1 MLNNDKLLNITV
13 GSSRKAVSWIPQ
25 EIMWS
30 ELCEK
35 LRTPARGTETL
46 AEYLALP
53 KSKQDDL
60 KDVGGFV
67 GGLLKGSRRKADAVA
82 ERDLITLDLDN
93 IRAGETQHVLRKING
108 LGFGYCIYSTRKHC
122 EAAPRLRVLI
132 PLSRPCSADEYEP
145 LARKLA
151 EFVGMDMCDPTT
163 FEASRLMYW
172 PSCSSDS
179 TYICE
184 YADNPFIDADGVLA
198 MYTDWHDIT
207 EWKGIAAP
215 RIPKGA
221 KQADPTEKSGIV
233 GAFCKTYDIYRVI
246 YEIIPDVYTP
256 CGTDGRFTY
265 SGGSTTG
272 GAVVYNDGQ
281 FLYSHHATDP
291 AGGKLCNAFDLA
303 RLHLFGNRDD
313 DAKPDTPTNKLPSYT
328 EMCRFAAADKAVAA
342 LLNTERYQQAVEAF
356 GAETPTEIENWI
368 SLLEVS
374 TTSGGA
380 AKTVDNVL
388 IILENDPLLKN
399 RIVYEEF
406 SNRVYALNVLPWD
419 SSSERRIWT
428 DNDDSG
434 LRHYLE
440 KAYRITGEKRILDAF
455 SLACHKHTYNAVK
468 DYLTSLPPW
477 DGVQRLDTLF
487 IDYLGAEDSAYTR
500 AATRKSLTAA
510 VARVMSPGVKYDT
523 MPILAGPQGI
533 GKSTLLRI
541 LGGKWFSDSL
551 STFEGKEACEMLQ
564 GVWINEVGELN
575 GLNRAETNAVKQFLS
590 KVEDI
595 FREPYG
601 RRTSVYPRRCVFFG
615 TTNESEFLRD
625 KTGNRRFWPIDC
637 AVHEPTKNVFS
648 DLSAE
653 APQIWA
659 EALTAWQLGE
669 NLYLTGEALKL
680 AEAVQEAHSEQSS
693 KEGVIREFVAREIL
707 PDWDKRSITQRRMYW
722 QADFQKEGVKRTARE
737 KICAAEIWCECF
749 GGDLRTM
756 RRSDSIEINC
766 ILQRIP
772 GWDKSQKAIRFGA
785 EYGVQKGFIR
795 SEKL

>member
-1 MLNNDKLLNITV
+1 MLNDKLLNITV
-13 GSSRKAVSWIPQ
+13 GSGRKAVSWIPQ

-30 ELCEK
+30 EMCEK
-35 LRTPARGTETL
+35 LRTPSRSTETL
-46 AEYLALP
+46 AEYFALP

-67 GGLLKGSRRKADAVA
+67 GGTLKGSRRKADAVSG
-82 ERDLITLDLDN
+82 RDLVTLDLDS
-93 IRAGETQHVLRKING
+93 IQAGAADDVLRKIDG
-108 LGFGYCIYSTRKHC
+108 LGFGYCVYSTRKHC
-122 EAAPRLRVLI
+122 DAAPRLRVLI
-132 PLSRPCSADEYEP
+132 PLNRTCSADEYEP

-151 EFVGMDMCDPTT
+151 EFIGMEMCDPST

-179 TYICE
+179 RYICE
-184 YADNPFIDADGVLA
+184 YADKPFIDVDGVLA
-198 MYTDWHDIT
+198 LYTDWRNVT
-207 EWKGIAAP
+207 EWKGVSAP
-215 RIPKGA
+215 KIPRGA
-221 KQADPTEKSGIV
+221 KQADPTAKSGIV
-233 GAFCKTYDIYRVI
+233 GAFCKTYDVYRVI
-246 YEIIPDVYTP
+246 CEIIPDVYTP

-303 RLHLFGNRDD
+303 RLHLFGSLDD
-313 DAKPDTPTNKLPSYT
+313 DAKPDTPTNKLPSYV

-342 LLNTERYQQAVEAF
+342 LLNTERYRQAVETF
-356 GAETPTEIENWI
+356 GAETSGDIENWI
-368 SLLEVS
+368 TMLEVS
-374 TTSGGA
+374 TTTGGA
-380 AKTVDNVL
+380 AKTTDNVL
-388 IILENDPLLKN
+388 IILDNDPLLKN

-406 SNRVYALNVLPWD
+406 SNRVYALGVLPWD
-419 SSSERRIWT
+419 GSSEPRIWT
-428 DNDDSG
+428 DNDDAG

-455 SLACHKHTYNAVK
+455 SLACHKHSYNAVK
-468 DYLTSLPPW
+468 DYLTSLPTW
-477 DGVQRLDTLF
+477 DGVPRLDTLL
-487 IDYLGAEDSAYTR
+487 IDYLGAEDNVYTR
-500 AATRKSLTAA
+500 AVARKSLAAA
-510 VARVMSPGVKYDT
+510 VARVMLPGVKYDT

-533 GKSTLLRI
+533 GKSTLLRM
-541 LGGKWFSDSL
+541 LGGRWFSDSL

-601 RRTSVYPRRCVFFG
+601 RRTGIYPRRCVFFG
-615 TTNESEFLRD
+615 TTNESEFLKD
-625 KTGNRRFWPIDC
+625 KTGNRRFWPVDC
-637 AVHEPTKNVFS
+637 GVNAPTKSVFR
-648 DLSAE
+648 DLPE
-653 APQIWA
+653 AVPQIWA
-659 EALTAWQLGE
+659 EALMAWQLGE
-669 NLYLTGEALKL
+669 RLYLTGEALDL

-707 PDWDKRSITQRRMYW
+707 PDWDKRSIAQRRMYW
-722 QADFQKEGVKRTARE
+722 QADAAKEGIKRVARE

-749 GGDLRTM
+749 GGDM
-756 RRSDSIEINC
+756 RNMKKSDAAEING
-766 ILQRIP
+766 ILSRIP
-772 GWDKSQKAIRFGA
+772 GWVRAANGIRIGA
-785 EYGVQKGFIR
+785 EYGLQRGFN
-795 SEKL
+795 KAK

>member
-1 MLNNDKLLNITV
+1 MLNDKLLNITV
-13 GSSRKAVSWIPQ
+13 GSGRKAVSWIPQ

-35 LRTPARGTETL
+35 LRTPSRGTETL
-46 AEYLALP
+46 AEYLTLP

-67 GGLLKGSRRKADAVA
+67 GGTLSGSRRKADAVSG
-82 ERDLITLDLDN
+82 RDLVTLDLDS
-93 IRAGETQHVLRKING
+93 IQAGVTNEVLRRIDG
-108 LGFGYCIYSTRKHC
+108 LGFGYCVYSTRKHC

-132 PLSRPCSADEYEP
+132 PLSRTCSADEYEP

-151 EFVGMDMCDPTT
+151 EFIGMEMCDPST

-179 TYICE
+179 NYVFS
-184 YADNPFIDADGVLA
+184 YSDMPFIDVDGVLA
-198 MYTDWHDIT
+198 LYSDWKNVS
-207 EWKGIAAP
+207 EWKGVTAP
-215 RIPKGA
+215 KIPRGA

-246 YEIIPDVYTP
+246 YEIIPGVYTP
-256 CGTDGRFTY
+256 CGTEGRFTY

-303 RLHLFGNRDD
+303 RLHIFGGKDD
-313 DAKPDTPTNKLPSYT
+313 DAKPDTPTNKLPSYI

-342 LLNTERYQQAVEAF
+342 LLNTERYQQAVESF
-356 GAETPTEIENWI
+356 GAAPEGEIENWI
-368 SLLEVS
+368 SMLEVS
-374 TTSGGA
+374 PTTGGA
-380 AKTVDNVL
+380 AKTADNVL

-399 RIVYEEF
+399 KIVYEEF
-406 SNRVYALNVLPWD
+406 GNRIYALGALPWD
-419 SSSERRIWT
+419 SDTEPRIWT
-428 DNDDSG
+428 DNDDAG

-455 SLACHKHTYNAVK
+455 SLSCHKHSYNAVK
-468 DYLTSLPPW
+468 DYLYSLPEW
-477 DGVQRLDTLF
+477 DGVPRLDTLF
-487 IDYLGAEDSAYTR
+487 IDYLGAADNAYTR
-500 AATRKSLTAA
+500 AAARKSLTAA
-510 VARVMSPGVKYDT
+510 VARVMTPGVKYDT

-533 GKSTLLRI
+533 GKSTLLRL
-541 LGGKWFSDSL
+541 LGGRWFSDSL

-564 GVWINEVGELN
+564 GIWINEVGELN

-601 RRTSVYPRRCVFFG
+601 RRTGVYPRRCVFFG
-615 TTNESEFLRD
+615 TTNEAEFLKD

-637 AVHEPTKNVFS
+637 GIVPPTKNVFR
-648 DLSAE
+648 DLPSEVA
-653 APQIWA
+653 QIWA
-659 EALTAWQLGE
+659 EALMAWRLGE
-669 NLYLTGEALKL
+669 GLYLTGDALNI
-680 AEAVQEAHSEQSS
+680 AETAQEEHSEQNS
-693 KEGVIREFVAREIL
+693 KEGVIREFVAREVL
-707 PDWDKRSITQRRMYW
+707 PDWDKRSITQRKMYW
-722 QADFQKEGVKRTARE
+722 QADFQKDGVQTVPRE

-749 GGDLRTM
+749 GGDIKTM
-756 RRSDSIEINC
+756 RKSDSAEING
-766 ILQRIP
+766 ILSRIP
-772 GWDKSQKAIRFGA
+772 GWERSKNGIRINSDYGLQRGFLRA
-785 EYGVQKGFIR
+785 E
-795 SEKL
+795 

>member
-1 MLNNDKLLNITV
+1 MLNDKLLNITV
-13 GSSRKAVSWIPQ
+13 GSGRKAVSWIPQ

-30 ELCEK
+30 EMCEK
-35 LRTPARGTETL
+35 LRTPSRSTETL
-46 AEYLALP
+46 AEYFALP

-67 GGLLKGSRRKADAVA
+67 GGTLKGSRRKADAVSG
-82 ERDLITLDLDN
+82 RDLVTLDLDS
-93 IRAGETQHVLRKING
+93 IQAGAADDVLRKIDG
-108 LGFGYCIYSTRKHC
+108 LGFGYCVYSTRKHC
-122 EAAPRLRVLI
+122 DAAPRLRVLI
-132 PLSRPCSADEYEP
+132 PLNRTCSADEYEP

-151 EFVGMDMCDPTT
+151 EFIGMEMCDPST

-179 TYICE
+179 RYICE
-184 YADNPFIDADGVLA
+184 YADKPFIDVDGVLA
-198 MYTDWHDIT
+198 LYTDWRNVT
-207 EWKGIAAP
+207 EWKGVSAP
-215 RIPKGA
+215 KIPRGA
-221 KQADPTEKSGIV
+221 KQADPTAKSGIV
-233 GAFCKTYDIYRVI
+233 GAFCKTYDVYRVI
-246 YEIIPDVYTP
+246 CEIIPDVYTP

-303 RLHLFGNRDD
+303 RLHLFGGLDD
-313 DAKPDTPTNKLPSYT
+313 DAKPDTPANKLPSYV

-342 LLNTERYQQAVEAF
+342 LLNTERYRQAVETF
-356 GAETPTEIENWI
+356 GAETSGDIENWI
-368 SLLEVS
+368 TMLEVS
-374 TTSGGA
+374 TTTGGA
-380 AKTVDNVL
+380 AKTTDNVL
-388 IILENDPLLKN
+388 IILDNDPLLKN

-406 SNRVYALNVLPWD
+406 SNRVYALGALPWD
-419 SSSERRIWT
+419 GSSEPRIWT
-428 DNDDSG
+428 DNDDAG

-455 SLACHKHTYNAVK
+455 SLACHRHSYNAVK
-468 DYLTSLPPW
+468 DYLTSLPTW
-477 DGVQRLDTLF
+477 DGVPRLDTLL
-487 IDYLGAEDSAYTR
+487 IDYLGAEDNVYTR
-500 AATRKSLTAA
+500 AVARKSLAAA
-510 VARVMSPGVKYDT
+510 VARVMMPGVKYDT

-533 GKSTLLRI
+533 GKSTLLRM
-541 LGGKWFSDSL
+541 LGGRWFSDSL

-601 RRTSVYPRRCVFFG
+601 RRTGIYPRRCVFFG
-615 TTNESEFLRD
+615 TTNESEFLKD
-625 KTGNRRFWPIDC
+625 KTGNRRFWPVDC
-637 AVHEPTKNVFS
+637 GVNAPTKSVFR
-648 DLSAE
+648 DLPE
-653 APQIWA
+653 AVPQIWA

-669 NLYLTGEALKL
+669 RLYLTGEALDL

-707 PDWDKRSITQRRMYW
+707 PDWDKRSIAQRRMYW
-722 QADFQKEGVKRTARE
+722 QADAAKEDIKRVARE

-749 GGDLRTM
+749 GGDMRTM
-756 RRSDSIEINC
+756 KKSDAAEING
-766 ILQRIP
+766 ILSRIP
-772 GWDKSQKAIRFGA
+772 GWVRAANGIRIGA
-785 EYGVQKGFIR
+785 EYGLQRGFN
-795 SEKL
+795 KAK

>member
-1 MLNNDKLLNITV
+1 MLNDKLLNITV
-13 GSSRKAVSWIPQ
+13 GSGRKAVSWIPQ

-30 ELCEK
+30 EMCEK
-35 LRTPARGTETL
+35 LRTPSRSTETL
-46 AEYLALP
+46 AEYFALP

-67 GGLLKGSRRKADAVA
+67 GGTLKGSRRKADAVSG
-82 ERDLITLDLDN
+82 RDLVTLDLDS
-93 IRAGETQHVLRKING
+93 IQAGAADDVLRKIDG
-108 LGFGYCIYSTRKHC
+108 LGFGYCVYSTRKHC
-122 EAAPRLRVLI
+122 DAAPRLRVLI
-132 PLSRPCSADEYEP
+132 PLNRTCSADEYEP

-151 EFVGMDMCDPTT
+151 EFIGMEMCDPST

-179 TYICE
+179 RYICE
-184 YADNPFIDADGVLA
+184 YADKPFIDVDGVLA
-198 MYTDWHDIT
+198 LYTDWRNVT
-207 EWKGIAAP
+207 EWKGVSAP
-215 RIPKGA
+215 KIPRGA
-221 KQADPTEKSGIV
+221 KQADPTAKSGIV
-233 GAFCKTYDIYRVI
+233 GAFCKTYDVYRVI
-246 YEIIPDVYTP
+246 CEIIPDVYTP

-303 RLHLFGNRDD
+303 RLHLFGSLDD
-313 DAKPDTPTNKLPSYT
+313 DAKPDTPTNKLPSYV

-342 LLNTERYQQAVEAF
+342 LLNTERYRQAVETF
-356 GAETPTEIENWI
+356 GAETSDGIENWI
-368 SLLEVS
+368 TMLEVS
-374 TTSGGA
+374 TTTGGA
-380 AKTVDNVL
+380 AKTTDNVL
-388 IILENDPLLKN
+388 IILDNDPLLKN

-406 SNRVYALNVLPWD
+406 SNRVYALGALPWD
-419 SSSERRIWT
+419 GGSEPRIWT
-428 DNDDSG
+428 DNDDAG

-455 SLACHKHTYNAVK
+455 SLACHRHSYNAVK
-468 DYLTSLPPW
+468 DYLTSLPTW
-477 DGVQRLDTLF
+477 DGVPRLDTLL
-487 IDYLGAEDSAYTR
+487 IDYLGAEDNVYTR
-500 AATRKSLTAA
+500 AVARKSLAAA
-510 VARVMSPGVKYDT
+510 VARVMLPGVKYDT

-533 GKSTLLRI
+533 GKSTLLRM
-541 LGGKWFSDSL
+541 LGGRWFSDSL

-601 RRTSVYPRRCVFFG
+601 RRTGIYPRRCVFFG
-615 TTNESEFLRD
+615 TTNESEFLKD
-625 KTGNRRFWPIDC
+625 KTGNRRFWPVDC
-637 AVHEPTKNVFS
+637 GVSVPTKSVFR
-648 DLSAE
+648 DLPE
-653 APQIWA
+653 AVPQIWA
-659 EALTAWQLGE
+659 EALMAWQLGE
-669 NLYLTGEALKL
+669 RLYLTGEALDL

-707 PDWDKRSITQRRMYW
+707 PDWDKRSIAQRRMYW
-722 QADFQKEGVKRTARE
+722 QADAAKEDIKRVARE

-749 GGDLRTM
+749 GGDMRTM
-756 RRSDSIEINC
+756 KKSDAAEING
-766 ILQRIP
+766 ILSRIP
-772 GWDKSQKAIRFGA
+772 GWVRAANGIRIGA
-785 EYGVQKGFIR
+785 EYGLQRGFN
-795 SEKL
+795 KAK

>member
-1 MLNNDKLLNITV
+1 MLNDKLLNITV

-30 ELCEK
+30 EMCEK
-35 LRTPARGTETL
+35 LHTPSRSTETL
-46 AEYLALP
+46 AEYFALP

-67 GGLLKGSRRKADAVA
+67 GGTLKGSRRKADAVSG
-82 ERDLITLDLDN
+82 RDLVTLDLDN
-93 IRAGETQHVLRKING
+93 IQAGAADDVLRKING
-108 LGFGYCIYSTRKHC
+108 LGFGYCVYSTRKHC
-122 EAAPRLRVLI
+122 DAAPRLRVLI
-132 PLSRPCSADEYEP
+132 PLNRTCSADEYEP

-151 EFVGMDMCDPTT
+151 EFIGMEMCDPST

-179 TYICE
+179 RYICE
-184 YADNPFIDADGVLA
+184 YADKPFIDVDGVLDLYA
-198 MYTDWHDIT
+198 DWHNIT
-207 EWKGIAAP
+207 EWKGVSAP
-215 RIPKGA
+215 KISRGA
-221 KQADPTEKSGIV
+221 KQADPTAKNGIV

-265 SGGSTTG
+265 SGGSTAG
-272 GAVVYNDGQ
+272 GAVVYNGGQ

-303 RLHLFGNRDD
+303 RLHLFGSMDD
-313 DAKPDTPTNKLPSYT
+313 DAKPDTPTNKLPSYV

-342 LLNTERYQQAVEAF
+342 LLNTERYKQAVETF
-356 GAETPTEIENWI
+356 GAEASGSIENWI
-368 SLLEVS
+368 TMLEVS
-374 TTSGGA
+374 TTTGGA
-380 AKTVDNVL
+380 AKTTDNVL

-406 SNRVYALNVLPWD
+406 SNRVYVLGALPWEND
-419 SSSERRIWT
+419 NEPRIWN
-428 DNDDSG
+428 DNDDAG

-455 SLACHKHTYNAVK
+455 SLACHKHSYNAVK

-477 DGVQRLDTLF
+477 DGVPRLDTLF
-487 IDYLGAEDSAYTR
+487 IDYLGAEDNIYTR
-500 AATRKSLTAA
+500 SVARKSLAAA
-510 VARVMSPGVKYDT
+510 VARVMIPGVKYDT

-533 GKSTLLRI
+533 GKSTLLRM
-541 LGGKWFSDSL
+541 LGGRWFSDSL

-564 GVWINEVGELN
+564 GIWINEVGELN

-601 RRTSVYPRRCVFFG
+601 RRTGVYPRRCVFFG
-615 TTNESEFLRD
+615 TTNESEFLKD
-625 KTGNRRFWPIDC
+625 KTGNRRFWPVDC
-637 AVHEPTKNVFS
+637 GVNAPTKSVFK
-648 DLSAE
+648 DLPE
-653 APQIWA
+653 AVPQIWA
-659 EALTAWQLGE
+659 EALMAWQLGE
-669 NLYLTGEALKL
+669 RLYLTGEALKL
-680 AEAVQEAHSEQSS
+680 AETEQETHSEQSS

-707 PDWDKRSITQRRMYW
+707 PDWDRRSIAQRRMYW
-722 QADFQKEGVKRTARE
+722 QSDFQKEEVKKVVRE
-737 KICAAEIWCECF
+737 KVCAAEIWCECF
-749 GGDLRTM
+749 GGDLRNM
-756 RRSDSIEINC
+756 RRSDSIEINS
-766 ILQRIP
+766 ILQNIS
-772 GWDKSQKAIRFGA
+772 GWNKSPRAIRFGA
-785 EYGVQKGFIR
+785 EYGVQKGFVR
-795 SEKL
+795 LEKL

>member
-1 MLNNDKLLNITV
+1 MLNDKLLNITV

-30 ELCEK
+30 EMCEK
-35 LRTPARGTETL
+35 LHTPSRSTETL
-46 AEYLALP
+46 AEYFALP

-67 GGLLKGSRRKADAVA
+67 GGTLKGNRRKADAVSG
-82 ERDLITLDLDN
+82 RDLVTLDLDN
-93 IRAGETQHVLRKING
+93 IQAGSADDVLRKING
-108 LGFGYCIYSTRKHC
+108 LGFGYCVYSTRKHC
-122 EAAPRLRVLI
+122 DAAPRLRVLI
-132 PLSRPCSADEYEP
+132 PLNRTCSADEYEP

-151 EFVGMDMCDPTT
+151 EFIGIEMCDPST

-179 TYICE
+179 RYICE
-184 YADNPFIDADGVLA
+184 YADKPFIDVDGVLDLYA
-198 MYTDWHDIT
+198 DWHNIT
-207 EWKGIAAP
+207 EWKGVSAP
-215 RIPKGA
+215 KISRGA
-221 KQADPTEKSGIV
+221 KQADPTAKSGIV

-265 SGGSTTG
+265 SGGSTAG

-303 RLHLFGNRDD
+303 RLHLFGSMDD
-313 DAKPDTPTNKLPSYT
+313 DAKPDTPANKLPSYV

-342 LLNTERYQQAVEAF
+342 LLNTERYKQAVETF
-356 GAETPTEIENWI
+356 GAEASGSIENWI
-368 SLLEVS
+368 TMLEVS
-374 TTSGGA
+374 TTTGGA
-380 AKTVDNVL
+380 AKTTDNVL

-406 SNRVYALNVLPWD
+406 SNRVYVLGALPWESD
-419 SSSERRIWT
+419 NEPRIWN
-428 DNDDSG
+428 DNDDAG

-455 SLACHKHTYNAVK
+455 SLACHKHSYNAVK

-477 DGVQRLDTLF
+477 DGVPRLDTLF
-487 IDYLGAEDSAYTR
+487 IDYLGAEDNIYTR
-500 AATRKSLTAA
+500 SVARKSLAA
-510 VARVMSPGVKYDT
+510 AIARVMTPGVKYDT

-533 GKSTLLRI
+533 GKSTLLRM
-541 LGGKWFSDSL
+541 LGGRWFSDSL

-564 GVWINEVGELN
+564 GIWINEVGELN

-601 RRTSVYPRRCVFFG
+601 RRTGVYPRRCVFFG
-615 TTNESEFLRD
+615 TTNESEFLKD
-625 KTGNRRFWPIDC
+625 KTGNRRFWPVDC
-637 AVHEPTKNVFS
+637 GVNAPTKSVFKE
-648 DLSAE
+648 LSE
-653 APQIWA
+653 AVPQIWA
-659 EALTAWQLGE
+659 EALMAWQLGE
-669 NLYLTGEALKL
+669 RLYLTGEALKL
-680 AEAVQEAHSEQSS
+680 AETEQETHSEQSS
-693 KEGVIREFVAREIL
+693 REGVIREFVAREIL

-722 QADFQKEGVKRTARE
+722 QADFQKEGVKKVVRE
-737 KICAAEIWCECF
+737 KVCAVEIWCECF
-749 GGDLRTM
+749 GGDLRNM
-756 RRSDSIEINC
+756 RRSDSIEINS
-766 ILQRIP
+766 ILQNIS
-772 GWDKSQKAIRFGA
+772 GWNKSPRAIRFGA
-785 EYGVQKGFIR
+785 EYGVQKGFVR
-795 SEKL
+795 LEKL

>member
-1 MLNNDKLLNITV
+1 MLNDKLLNITV
-13 GSSRKAVSWIPQ
+13 GSGRKAVSWIPQ

-35 LRTPARGTETL
+35 LRTPNRGTETL
-46 AEYLALP
+46 AEYFTLP
-53 KSKQDDL
+53 KSKQDEL

-67 GGLLKGSRRKADAVA
+67 GGTLNGSRRKADAVSG
-82 ERDLITLDLDN
+82 RDLVTLDLDS
-93 IRAGETQHVLRKING
+93 IQAGVTNDVLRKLDG
-108 LGFGYCIYSTRKHC
+108 LGFGYCVYSTRKHC

-132 PLSRPCSADEYEP
+132 PLSRTCSADEYEP

-151 EFVGMDMCDPTT
+151 EFIGMEMCDPST

-179 TYICE
+179 NYVFTYS
-184 YADNPFIDADGVLA
+184 DKPFIDVDGVLA
-198 MYTDWHDIT
+198 LYSDWRNVS
-207 EWKGIAAP
+207 EWKGVTAP
-215 RIPKGA
+215 KIPRGA

-246 YEIIPDVYTP
+246 YEVIPGVYTP

-303 RLHLFGNRDD
+303 RLHIFGDKDD
-313 DAKPDTPTNKLPSYT
+313 DSKPDTPTNKLPSYV

-342 LLNTERYQQAVEAF
+342 LLNTERYQQAVESF
-356 GAETPTEIENWI
+356 GAAPEGEIENWI

-374 TTSGGA
+374 PTTGGA
-380 AKTVDNVL
+380 AKTADNVL

-399 RIVYEEF
+399 KIVYEEF
-406 SNRVYALNVLPWD
+406 GNRIYALGALPWEAD
-419 SSSERRIWT
+419 TEPRIWT
-428 DNDDSG
+428 DNDDAG

-455 SLACHKHTYNAVK
+455 SLSCHKHSYNAVK
-468 DYLTSLPPW
+468 DYLYSLPEW
-477 DGVQRLDTLF
+477 DGVPRLDTLF
-487 IDYLGAEDSAYTR
+487 IDYLGAADNAYTR
-500 AATRKSLTAA
+500 AAARKSLTAA
-510 VARVMSPGVKYDT
+510 VARVMTPGVKYDT

-533 GKSTLLRI
+533 GKSTLLRL
-541 LGGKWFSDSL
+541 LGGRWFSDSL

-601 RRTSVYPRRCVFFG
+601 RRTGVYPRRCVFFG
-615 TTNESEFLRD
+615 TTNEAEFLKD

-637 AVHEPTKNVFS
+637 GIIPPTKNVFR
-648 DLSAE
+648 DLPSEVA
-653 APQIWA
+653 QIWA
-659 EALTAWQLGE
+659 EALIAWRFGE
-669 NLYLTGEALKL
+669 GLYLTGEALTI
-680 AEAVQEAHSEQSS
+680 AETAQEEHSEQSS
-693 KEGVIREFVAREIL
+693 KEGVIREFVAREVL
-707 PDWDKRSITQRRMYW
+707 PDWDKRSITQRKMYW
-722 QADFQKEGVKRTARE
+722 QADFQKGGVQTVPRE

-749 GGDLRTM
+749 GGDIKTM
-756 RRSDSIEINC
+756 RKSDSAEING
-766 ILQRIP
+766 ILSRIP
-772 GWDKSQKAIRFGA
+772 GWKRSKNGIRISSDYGLQRGFLRA
-785 EYGVQKGFIR
+785 E
-795 SEKL
+795 

>member
-1 MLNNDKLLNITV
+1 MLNDKLLNITV
-13 GSSRKAVSWIPQ
+13 GSGRKAVSWIPQ

-30 ELCEK
+30 EMCEK
-35 LRTPARGTETL
+35 LRTPSRSTETL
-46 AEYLALP
+46 AEYFALP

-67 GGLLKGSRRKADAVA
+67 GGTLKGSRRKADAVSG
-82 ERDLITLDLDN
+82 RDLVTLDLDS
-93 IRAGETQHVLRKING
+93 IQAGAADDVLRKIDG
-108 LGFGYCIYSTRKHC
+108 LGFGYCVYSTRKHC
-122 EAAPRLRVLI
+122 DAAPRLRVLI
-132 PLSRPCSADEYEP
+132 PLNRTCSADEYEP

-151 EFVGMDMCDPTT
+151 EFIGMEMCDPST

-179 TYICE
+179 RYICE
-184 YADNPFIDADGVLA
+184 YADKPFIDVDGVLA
-198 MYTDWHDIT
+198 LYTDWRNVT
-207 EWKGIAAP
+207 EWKGVSAP
-215 RIPKGA
+215 KIPRGA
-221 KQADPTEKSGIV
+221 KQADPTAKSGIV
-233 GAFCKTYDIYRVI
+233 GAFCKTYDVYRVI
-246 YEIIPDVYTP
+246 CEIIPDVYTP

-303 RLHLFGNRDD
+303 RLHLFGSLDD
-313 DAKPDTPTNKLPSYT
+313 DAKPDTPTNKLPSYV

-342 LLNTERYQQAVEAF
+342 LLNTERYRQAVETF
-356 GAETPTEIENWI
+356 GAETSGDIENWI
-368 SLLEVS
+368 TMLEVS
-374 TTSGGA
+374 TTTGGA
-380 AKTVDNVL
+380 AKTTDNVL
-388 IILENDPLLKN
+388 IILDNDPLLKN

-406 SNRVYALNVLPWD
+406 SNRVYALGTLPWD
-419 SSSERRIWT
+419 GSSEPRIWT
-428 DNDDSG
+428 DNDDAG

-455 SLACHKHTYNAVK
+455 SLACHKHSYNAVK
-468 DYLTSLPPW
+468 DYLTSLPTW
-477 DGVQRLDTLF
+477 DGVPRLDTLL
-487 IDYLGAEDSAYTR
+487 IDYLGAEDNVYTR
-500 AATRKSLTAA
+500 AVARKSLAAA
-510 VARVMSPGVKYDT
+510 VARVMMPGVKYDT

-533 GKSTLLRI
+533 GKSTLLRM
-541 LGGKWFSDSL
+541 LGGRWFSDSL

-601 RRTSVYPRRCVFFG
+601 RRTGVYPRRCVFFG
-615 TTNESEFLRD
+615 TTNESEFLKD
-625 KTGNRRFWPIDC
+625 KTGNRRFWPVDC
-637 AVHEPTKNVFS
+637 GVNAPTKSVFR
-648 DLSAE
+648 DLPE
-653 APQIWA
+653 AVSQIWA
-659 EALTAWQLGE
+659 EALMAWQLGE
-669 NLYLTGEALKL
+669 RLYLTGEALDL

-707 PDWDKRSITQRRMYW
+707 PDWDKRSIAQRRMYW
-722 QADFQKEGVKRTARE
+722 QADAAKEDIKRVARE

-749 GGDLRTM
+749 GGDMRTM
-756 RRSDSIEINC
+756 KKSDAAEING
-766 ILQRIP
+766 ILSRIP
-772 GWDKSQKAIRFGA
+772 GWVRAANGIRIGA
-785 EYGVQKGFIR
+785 EYGLQRGFN
-795 SEKL
+795 KAK

>member
-1 MLNNDKLLNITV
+1 MLNDKLLNITV
-13 GSSRKAVSWIPQ
+13 GSGRKAVSWIPQ

-30 ELCEK
+30 EMCEK
-35 LRTPARGTETL
+35 LRTPSRSTETL
-46 AEYLALP
+46 AEYFALP

-67 GGLLKGSRRKADAVA
+67 GGTLKGSRRKADAVSG
-82 ERDLITLDLDN
+82 RDLVTLDLDS
-93 IRAGETQHVLRKING
+93 IQAGAADDVLRKIDG
-108 LGFGYCIYSTRKHC
+108 LGFAYCVYSTRKHC
-122 EAAPRLRVLI
+122 DAAPRLRVLI
-132 PLSRPCSADEYEP
+132 PLNRTCSADEYEP

-151 EFVGMDMCDPTT
+151 EFIGMEMCDPST

-179 TYICE
+179 NYVFTYS
-184 YADNPFIDADGVLA
+184 DKPFIDVDGALA
-198 MYTDWHDIT
+198 LYSDWHNVS
-207 EWKGIAAP
+207 EWKGVTAP
-215 RIPKGA
+215 KIPRGA
-221 KQADPTEKSGIV
+221 KQADPTTKSGIV
-233 GAFCKTYDIYRVI
+233 GAFCKTYDVYRVI
-246 YEIIPDVYTP
+246 CEIIPDVYTP

-303 RLHLFGNRDD
+303 RLHLFGGMDD
-313 DAKPDTPTNKLPSYT
+313 DAKPDTPTNKLPSYV

-342 LLNTERYQQAVEAF
+342 LLNTERYRQAVETF
-356 GAETPTEIENWI
+356 GAETSDGIENWI
-368 SLLEVS
+368 TLLEVS
-374 TTSGGA
+374 TTTGGA
-380 AKTVDNVL
+380 AKTTDNVL
-388 IILENDPLLKN
+388 IILDNDPLLKN

-406 SNRVYALNVLPWD
+406 SNRVYALGALPWGG
-419 SSSERRIWT
+419 SSEPRIWT
-428 DNDDSG
+428 DNDDAG

-455 SLACHKHTYNAVK
+455 SLACHKHSYNAVK
-468 DYLTSLPPW
+468 DYLTSLPTW
-477 DGVQRLDTLF
+477 DGVARLDTLL
-487 IDYLGAEDSAYTR
+487 IDYLGAEDNVYTR
-500 AATRKSLTAA
+500 AVARKSLAAA
-510 VARVMSPGVKYDT
+510 VARVMLPGVKYDT

-533 GKSTLLRI
+533 GKSTLLRM
-541 LGGKWFSDSL
+541 LGGRWFSDSL

-601 RRTSVYPRRCVFFG
+601 RRTGIYPRRCVFFG
-615 TTNESEFLRD
+615 TTNESEFLKD
-625 KTGNRRFWPIDC
+625 KTGNRRFWPVDC
-637 AVHEPTKNVFS
+637 GVNAPTKSVFR
-648 DLSAE
+648 DLPE
-653 APQIWA
+653 AVPQIWA
-659 EALTAWQLGE
+659 EALMAWQLGE
-669 NLYLTGEALKL
+669 RLYLTGEALDL

-707 PDWDKRSITQRRMYW
+707 PDWDKRSIAQRRMYW
-722 QADFQKEGVKRTARE
+722 QADAAKEGIKRVARE

-749 GGDLRTM
+749 GGDM
-756 RRSDSIEINC
+756 RNMKKSDVAEING
-766 ILQRIP
+766 ILSRIP
-772 GWDKSQKAIRFGA
+772 GWVRAANGIRIGA
-785 EYGVQKGFIR
+785 EYGLQRGFN
-795 SEKL
+795 KAK

>member
-1 MLNNDKLLNITV
+1 MLNDKLLNITI

-30 ELCEK
+30 EMCEK
-35 LRTPARGTETL
+35 LRTPSRSTETI
-46 AEYLALP
+46 AEYFALP

-67 GGLLKGSRRKADAVA
+67 GGTLKGSRRKADAVSG
-82 ERDLITLDLDN
+82 RDLVTLDLDN
-93 IRAGETQHVLRKING
+93 IQAGAADDVLRKING
-108 LGFGYCIYSTRKHC
+108 LGFGYCVYSTRKHC
-122 EAAPRLRVLI
+122 DAAPRLRVLI
-132 PLSRPCSADEYEP
+132 PLNRTCSADEYEP

-151 EFVGMDMCDPTT
+151 EFIGMEMCDPST

-179 TYICE
+179 RYICE
-184 YADNPFIDADGVLA
+184 YADKPFIDVDGVLDLYA
-198 MYTDWHDIT
+198 DWHNIT
-207 EWKGIAAP
+207 EWKGVSAP
-215 RIPKGA
+215 KISRGA
-221 KQADPTEKSGIV
+221 KQADPTAKSGIV

-265 SGGSTTG
+265 SGGSTAG
-272 GAVVYNDGQ
+272 GAVVYNGGQ

-303 RLHLFGNRDD
+303 RLHLFGSMDD
-313 DAKPDTPTNKLPSYT
+313 DAKPDTPTNKLPSYV

-342 LLNTERYQQAVEAF
+342 LLNTERYKQAVETF
-356 GAETPTEIENWI
+356 GAEASGSIENWI
-368 SLLEVS
+368 TMLEVS
-374 TTSGGA
+374 TTTGGA
-380 AKTVDNVL
+380 AKTTDNVL

-406 SNRVYALNVLPWD
+406 SNRVYVLGTLPWESD
-419 SSSERRIWT
+419 NEPRIWN
-428 DNDDSG
+428 DNDDAG

-455 SLACHKHTYNAVK
+455 SLACHKHSYNAVK

-477 DGVQRLDTLF
+477 DGVSRLDTLF
-487 IDYLGAEDSAYTR
+487 IDYLGAEDNIYTR
-500 AATRKSLTAA
+500 SVARKSLAAA
-510 VARVMSPGVKYDT
+510 VARVMTPGVKYDT

-533 GKSTLLRI
+533 GKSTLLRM
-541 LGGKWFSDSL
+541 LGGRWFSDSL

-564 GVWINEVGELN
+564 GIWINEVGELN

-601 RRTSVYPRRCVFFG
+601 RRTGVYPRRCVFFG
-615 TTNESEFLRD
+615 TTNESEFLKD
-625 KTGNRRFWPIDC
+625 KTGNRRFWPVDC
-637 AVHEPTKNVFS
+637 GVNAPTKSVFK
-648 DLSAE
+648 DLPE
-653 APQIWA
+653 AVPQIWA
-659 EALTAWQLGE
+659 EALMAWQLGE
-669 NLYLTGEALKL
+669 RLYLTGEALKL
-680 AEAVQEAHSEQSS
+680 AETEQETHSEQSS

-722 QADFQKEGVKRTARE
+722 QADFQKEEVKKVVRE
-737 KICAAEIWCECF
+737 KVCAAEIWCECF
-749 GGDLRTM
+749 GGDLRNM
-756 RRSDSIEINC
+756 KRSDSIEINS
-766 ILQRIP
+766 ILQNIS
-772 GWDKSQKAIRFGA
+772 GWNKSPRAIRFGV
-785 EYGVQKGFIR
+785 EYGVQKGFVR

>member
-1 MLNNDKLLNITV
+1 MLNDKLLNITV
-13 GSSRKAVSWIPQ
+13 GSGRKAVSWIPQ

-30 ELCEK
+30 EMCEK
-35 LRTPARGTETL
+35 LRTPSRSTETL
-46 AEYLALP
+46 AEYFALP

-67 GGLLKGSRRKADAVA
+67 GGTLKGSRRKADAVSG
-82 ERDLITLDLDN
+82 RDLVTLDLDS
-93 IRAGETQHVLRKING
+93 IQAGAADDVLRKIDG
-108 LGFGYCIYSTRKHC
+108 LGFGYCVYSTRKHC
-122 EAAPRLRVLI
+122 DAAPRLRVLI
-132 PLSRPCSADEYEP
+132 PLNRTCSADEYEP

-151 EFVGMDMCDPTT
+151 EFIGMEMCDPST

-179 TYICE
+179 RYICE
-184 YADNPFIDADGVLA
+184 YADKPFIDVDGVLA
-198 MYTDWHDIT
+198 LYTDWQNVT
-207 EWKGIAAP
+207 EWKGVSAP
-215 RIPKGA
+215 KIPRGA
-221 KQADPTEKSGIV
+221 KQADPTAKSGIV
-233 GAFCKTYDIYRVI
+233 GAFCKTYDVYRVI
-246 YEIIPDVYTP
+246 CEIIPDVYTP

-303 RLHLFGNRDD
+303 RLHLFGSLDD
-313 DAKPDTPTNKLPSYT
+313 DAKPDTPTNKLPSYV

-342 LLNTERYQQAVEAF
+342 LLNTERYRQAVETF
-356 GAETPTEIENWI
+356 GAETSGDIENWI
-368 SLLEVS
+368 TMLEVS
-374 TTSGGA
+374 TTTGGA
-380 AKTVDNVL
+380 AKTTDNVL
-388 IILENDPLLKN
+388 IILDNDPLLKN

-406 SNRVYALNVLPWD
+406 SNRVYALGTLPWD
-419 SSSERRIWT
+419 GSSEPRIWT
-428 DNDDSG
+428 DNDDAG

-455 SLACHKHTYNAVK
+455 SLACHKHSYNAVK
-468 DYLTSLPPW
+468 DYLTSLPTW
-477 DGVQRLDTLF
+477 DGVPRLDTLL
-487 IDYLGAEDSAYTR
+487 IDYLGAEDNVYTR
-500 AATRKSLTAA
+500 AVARKSLAAA
-510 VARVMSPGVKYDT
+510 VARVMLPGVKYDT

-533 GKSTLLRI
+533 GKSTLLRM
-541 LGGKWFSDSL
+541 LGGRWFSDSL

-601 RRTSVYPRRCVFFG
+601 RRTGIYPRRCVFFG
-615 TTNESEFLRD
+615 TTNESEFLKD
-625 KTGNRRFWPIDC
+625 KTGNRRFWPVDC
-637 AVHEPTKNVFS
+637 GVNAPTKSVFR
-648 DLSAE
+648 DLPE
-653 APQIWA
+653 AVPQIWA

-669 NLYLTGEALKL
+669 RLYLTGEALDL

-707 PDWDKRSITQRRMYW
+707 PDWDKLSIAQRRMYW
-722 QADFQKEGVKRTARE
+722 QADAAKEDIKRVARE

-756 RRSDSIEINC
+756 KKSDAAEING
-766 ILQRIP
+766 ILSRIP
-772 GWDKSQKAIRFGA
+772 GWVRAANGIRIGA
-785 EYGVQKGFIR
+785 EYGLQRGFN
-795 SEKL
+795 KAK

>member
-1 MLNNDKLLNITV
+1 MLNDKLLNITV
-13 GSSRKAVSWIPQ
+13 GSGRKAVSWIPQ

-35 LRTPARGTETL
+35 LRTPSRGTETL
-46 AEYLALP
+46 AEYLTLP
-53 KSKQDDL
+53 KSKQDEL

-67 GGLLKGSRRKADAVA
+67 GGTLSGSRRKADAVSG
-82 ERDLITLDLDN
+82 RDLVTLDLDS
-93 IRAGETQHVLRKING
+93 IQAGVTNEVLRRIDS
-108 LGFGYCIYSTRKHC
+108 LGFGYCVYSTRKHC

-132 PLSRPCSADEYEP
+132 PLSRTCSADEYEP

-151 EFVGMDMCDPTT
+151 EFIGMEMCDPST

-179 TYICE
+179 NYVFTYS
-184 YADNPFIDADGVLA
+184 DMPFIDVDGVLA
-198 MYTDWHDIT
+198 LYSDWKNVS
-207 EWKGIAAP
+207 EWKGVTAP
-215 RIPKGA
+215 KIPRGA

-246 YEIIPDVYTP
+246 YEIIPGVYTP

-303 RLHLFGNRDD
+303 RLHIFGNKDD
-313 DAKPDTPTNKLPSYT
+313 DAKPDTPTNKLPSYV

-342 LLNTERYQQAVEAF
+342 LLNTERYQQAVETF
-356 GAETPTEIENWI
+356 GAAPADEIENW
-368 SLLEVS
+368 LAKLEVS
-374 TTSGGA
+374 QEGNVCKTT
-380 AKTVDNVL
+380 DNVL

-399 RIVYEEF
+399 KIVYEEF
-406 SNRVYALNVLPWD
+406 SNRIYALGALPWEQGAD
-419 SSSERRIWT
+419 MRIWA
-428 DNDDSG
+428 DNDDAG

-440 KAYRITGEKRILDAF
+440 KVYKITGEKRILDAF
-455 SLACHKHTYNAVK
+455 SLSCHKHSYNAVK
-468 DYLTSLPPW
+468 DYLTSLPEW
-477 DGVQRLDTLF
+477 DGVPRLDTLF
-487 IDYLGAEDSAYTR
+487 IDYLGAADNAYTR
-500 AATRKSLTAA
+500 AAARKSLTAA
-510 VARVMSPGVKYDT
+510 IARVMTPGVKYDT

-533 GKSTLLRI
+533 GKSTLLRL
-541 LGGKWFSDSL
+541 LGGRWFSDSL

-601 RRTSVYPRRCVFFG
+601 RRTGVYPRRCVFFG
-615 TTNESEFLRD
+615 TTNEAEFLKD

-637 AVHEPTKNVFS
+637 GINAPTKNVFM
-648 DLSAE
+648 DLPSEVA
-653 APQIWA
+653 QIWA
-659 EALTAWQLGE
+659 EALMAWRLGE
-669 NLYLTGEALKL
+669 GLYLTGDALKI
-680 AEAVQEAHSEQSS
+680 AETAQEEHSEQNS
-693 KEGVIREFVAREIL
+693 KEGVIREFIQREVL
-707 PDWDKRSITQRRMYW
+707 PDWDRKTLSQRKMYW
-722 QADFQKEGVKRTARE
+722 QADFKDDGIERVPRE
-737 KICAAEIWCECF
+737 KICAAEIWCECLGSELKF
-749 GGDLRTM
+749 M
-756 RRSDSIEINC
+756 KRSDALEINS
-766 ILQRIP
+766 ILQKIE
-772 GWDKSQKAIRFGA
+772 GWQKSEKPMRFGA
-785 EYGVQKGFIR
+785 EFGVQRGFTRI
-795 SEKL
+795 KTQ

>member
-1 MLNNDKLLNITV
+1 MLNDKLLNITV
-13 GSSRKAVSWIPQ
+13 GSGRKAVSWIPQ

-30 ELCEK
+30 EMCEK
-35 LRTPARGTETL
+35 LRTPSRSTETL
-46 AEYLALP
+46 AEYFALP

-67 GGLLKGSRRKADAVA
+67 GGTLKGSRRKADAVSG
-82 ERDLITLDLDN
+82 RDLVTLDLDS
-93 IRAGETQHVLRKING
+93 IQAGAADDVLRKIDG
-108 LGFGYCIYSTRKHC
+108 LGFGYCVYSTRKHC
-122 EAAPRLRVLI
+122 DAAPRLRVLI
-132 PLSRPCSADEYEP
+132 PLNRTCSADEYEP

-151 EFVGMDMCDPTT
+151 EFIGMEMCDPST

-179 TYICE
+179 RYICE
-184 YADNPFIDADGVLA
+184 YADKPFIDVDGVLA
-198 MYTDWHDIT
+198 LYTDWRNVT
-207 EWKGIAAP
+207 EWKGVSAP
-215 RIPKGA
+215 KIPRGA
-221 KQADPTEKSGIV
+221 KQADPTAKSGIV
-233 GAFCKTYDIYRVI
+233 GAFCKTYDVYRVI
-246 YEIIPDVYTP
+246 CEIIPDVYTP

-303 RLHLFGNRDD
+303 RLHLFGSLDD
-313 DAKPDTPTNKLPSYT
+313 DAKPDTPTNKLPSYV

-342 LLNTERYQQAVEAF
+342 LLNTERYRQAVETF
-356 GAETPTEIENWI
+356 GAETSGDIENWI
-368 SLLEVS
+368 TMLEVS
-374 TTSGGA
+374 TTTGGA
-380 AKTVDNVL
+380 AKTTDNVL
-388 IILENDPLLKN
+388 IILDNDPLLKN

-406 SNRVYALNVLPWD
+406 SNRVYALGTLPWD
-419 SSSERRIWT
+419 GSSEPRIWT
-428 DNDDSG
+428 DNDDAG

-455 SLACHKHTYNAVK
+455 SLACHKHSYNAVK
-468 DYLTSLPPW
+468 DYLTSLPTW
-477 DGVQRLDTLF
+477 DGVPRLDTLF
-487 IDYLGAEDSAYTR
+487 IDYLGAEDNVYTR
-500 AATRKSLTAA
+500 AVARKSLAAA
-510 VARVMSPGVKYDT
+510 VARVMMPGVKYDT

-533 GKSTLLRI
+533 GKSTLLRM
-541 LGGKWFSDSL
+541 LGGRWFSDSL

-601 RRTSVYPRRCVFFG
+601 RRTGVYPRRCVFFG
-615 TTNESEFLRD
+615 TTNESEFLKD
-625 KTGNRRFWPIDC
+625 KTGNRRFWPVDC
-637 AVHEPTKNVFS
+637 GVNAPTKSVFR
-648 DLSAE
+648 DLPE
-653 APQIWA
+653 AVSQIWA
-659 EALTAWQLGE
+659 EALMAWQLGE
-669 NLYLTGEALKL
+669 RLYLTGEALDL

-707 PDWDKRSITQRRMYW
+707 PDWDKRSIAQRRMYW
-722 QADFQKEGVKRTARE
+722 QADAAKEDIKRVARE

-749 GGDLRTM
+749 GGDMRTM
-756 RRSDSIEINC
+756 KKSDAAEING
-766 ILQRIP
+766 ILSRIP
-772 GWDKSQKAIRFGA
+772 GWVRAANGIRIGA
-785 EYGVQKGFIR
+785 EYGLQRGFN
-795 SEKL
+795 KAK

>member
-1 MLNNDKLLNITV
+1 MLNDKLLNITV
-13 GSSRKAVSWIPQ
+13 GSGRKAVSWIPQ

-30 ELCEK
+30 EMCEK
-35 LRTPARGTETL
+35 LRTPSRSTETL
-46 AEYLALP
+46 AEYFALP

-67 GGLLKGSRRKADAVA
+67 GGTLKGSRRKADAVSG
-82 ERDLITLDLDN
+82 RDLVTLDLDS
-93 IRAGETQHVLRKING
+93 IQAGAADDVLRKIDG
-108 LGFGYCIYSTRKHC
+108 LGFGYCVYSTRKHC
-122 EAAPRLRVLI
+122 DAAPRLRVLI
-132 PLSRPCSADEYEP
+132 PLNRTCSADEYEP

-151 EFVGMDMCDPTT
+151 EFIGMEMCDPST

-179 TYICE
+179 RYICE
-184 YADNPFIDADGVLA
+184 YADKPFIDVDGVLA
-198 MYTDWHDIT
+198 LYTDWQNVT
-207 EWKGIAAP
+207 EWKGVSAP
-215 RIPKGA
+215 KIPRGA
-221 KQADPTEKSGIV
+221 KQADPTAKSGIV
-233 GAFCKTYDIYRVI
+233 GAFCKTYDVYRVI
-246 YEIIPDVYTP
+246 CEIIPDVYTP

-303 RLHLFGNRDD
+303 RLHLFGSLDD
-313 DAKPDTPTNKLPSYT
+313 DAKPDTPTNKLPSYV

-342 LLNTERYQQAVEAF
+342 LLNTERYRQAVETF
-356 GAETPTEIENWI
+356 GAETSGDIENWI
-368 SLLEVS
+368 TMLEVS
-374 TTSGGA
+374 TTTGGA
-380 AKTVDNVL
+380 AKTTDNVL
-388 IILENDPLLKN
+388 IILDNDPLLKN

-406 SNRVYALNVLPWD
+406 SNRVYALGTLPWD
-419 SSSERRIWT
+419 GSSEPRIWT
-428 DNDDSG
+428 DNDDAG

-455 SLACHKHTYNAVK
+455 SLACHKHSYNAVK
-468 DYLTSLPPW
+468 DYLTSLPTW
-477 DGVQRLDTLF
+477 DGVPRLDTLL
-487 IDYLGAEDSAYTR
+487 IDYLGAEDNVYTR
-500 AATRKSLTAA
+500 AVARKSLAAA
-510 VARVMSPGVKYDT
+510 VARVMLPGVKYDT

-533 GKSTLLRI
+533 GKSTLLRM
-541 LGGKWFSDSL
+541 LGGRWFSDSL

-601 RRTSVYPRRCVFFG
+601 RRTGIYPRRCVFFG
-615 TTNESEFLRD
+615 TTNESEFLKD
-625 KTGNRRFWPIDC
+625 KTGNRRFWPVDC
-637 AVHEPTKNVFS
+637 GVNAPTKSVFR
-648 DLSAE
+648 DLPE
-653 APQIWA
+653 AVPQIWA

-669 NLYLTGEALKL
+669 RLYLTGEALDL

-707 PDWDKRSITQRRMYW
+707 PDWDKRSIAQRRMYW
-722 QADFQKEGVKRTARE
+722 QADAAKEDIKRVARE

-756 RRSDSIEINC
+756 KKSDAAEING
-766 ILQRIP
+766 ILSRIP
-772 GWDKSQKAIRFGA
+772 GWVRAANGIRIGA
-785 EYGVQKGFIR
+785 EYGLQRGFN
-795 SEKL
+795 KAK

>member
-1 MLNNDKLLNITV
+1 MLNDKLLNITV
-13 GSSRKAVSWIPQ
+13 GSGRKAVSWIPQ

-30 ELCEK
+30 EMCEK
-35 LRTPARGTETL
+35 LRTPSRSTETL
-46 AEYLALP
+46 AEYFALP

-67 GGLLKGSRRKADAVA
+67 GGTLKGSRRKADAVSG
-82 ERDLITLDLDN
+82 RDLVTLDLDS
-93 IRAGETQHVLRKING
+93 IQAGAADDVLRKIDG
-108 LGFGYCIYSTRKHC
+108 LGFGYCVYSTRKHC
-122 EAAPRLRVLI
+122 DAAPRLRVLI
-132 PLSRPCSADEYEP
+132 PLNRTCSADEYEP

-151 EFVGMDMCDPTT
+151 EFIGMEMCDPST

-179 TYICE
+179 RYICE
-184 YADNPFIDADGVLA
+184 YADKPFIDVDGVLA
-198 MYTDWHDIT
+198 LYTDWRNVT
-207 EWKGIAAP
+207 EWKGVSAP
-215 RIPKGA
+215 KIPRGA
-221 KQADPTEKSGIV
+221 KQADPTAKSGIV
-233 GAFCKTYDIYRVI
+233 GAFCKTYDVYRVI
-246 YEIIPDVYTP
+246 CEIIPDVYTP

-303 RLHLFGNRDD
+303 RLHLFGGMDD
-313 DAKPDTPTNKLPSYT
+313 DAKPDTPTNKLPSYV

-342 LLNTERYQQAVEAF
+342 LLNTERYRQAVETF
-356 GAETPTEIENWI
+356 GAETSDGIENWI
-368 SLLEVS
+368 TMLEVS
-374 TTSGGA
+374 TTTGGA
-380 AKTVDNVL
+380 AKTTDNVL
-388 IILENDPLLKN
+388 IILDNDPLLKN

-406 SNRVYALNVLPWD
+406 SNRVYALGALPWD
-419 SSSERRIWT
+419 GSSEPRIWT
-428 DNDDSG
+428 DNDDAG

-455 SLACHKHTYNAVK
+455 SLACHKHSYNAVK
-468 DYLTSLPPW
+468 DYLTSLPTW
-477 DGVQRLDTLF
+477 DGVARLDTLL
-487 IDYLGAEDSAYTR
+487 IDYLGAEDNVYTR
-500 AATRKSLTAA
+500 AVARKSLAAA
-510 VARVMSPGVKYDT
+510 VARVMLPGVKYDT

-541 LGGKWFSDSL
+541 LGGRWFSDSL

-601 RRTSVYPRRCVFFG
+601 RRTGIYPRRCVFFG
-615 TTNESEFLRD
+615 TTNESEFLKD
-625 KTGNRRFWPIDC
+625 KTGNRRFWPVDC
-637 AVHEPTKNVFS
+637 GVNAPTKSVFR
-648 DLSAE
+648 DLPE
-653 APQIWA
+653 AVPQIWA
-659 EALTAWQLGE
+659 EALMAWQLGE
-669 NLYLTGEALKL
+669 KLYLTGEALDL

-707 PDWDKRSITQRRMYW
+707 PDWDKRSIAQRRMYW
-722 QADFQKEGVKRTARE
+722 QADAAKEGIKRVARE

-749 GGDLRTM
+749 GGDM
-756 RRSDSIEINC
+756 RNMKKSDAAEING
-766 ILQRIP
+766 ILSRIP
-772 GWDKSQKAIRFGA
+772 GWVRAANGIRIGA
-785 EYGVQKGFIR
+785 EYGLQRGFN
-795 SEKL
+795 KAK

>member
-1 MLNNDKLLNITV
+1 
-13 GSSRKAVSWIPQ
+13 
-25 EIMWS
+25 MWS

-35 LRTPARGTETL
+35 LRTPNRSTETL
-46 AEYLALP
+46 AEYLTLP
-53 KSKQDDL
+53 KSKQDEL

-67 GGLLKGSRRKADAVA
+67 GGTLNGNRRKADAVSG
-82 ERDLITLDLDN
+82 RDLITLDLDN
-93 IRAGETQHVLRKING
+93 IQPGMTESVLRIIG
-108 LGFGYCIYSTRKHC
+108 GQSFGYCVYSTRKHC
-122 EAAPRLRVLI
+122 EAAPRLRVII
-132 PLSRPCSADEYEP
+132 PLNRTCSADEYEP

-151 EFVGMDMCDPTT
+151 EFIGMEMCDPTT

-179 TYICE
+179 SYIFE
-184 YADNPFIDADGVLA
+184 YADKPFIDVDGTLA
-198 MYTDWHDIT
+198 LYSDWHNVS
-207 EWKGIAAP
+207 EWKGVTAP
-215 RIPKGA
+215 KIPRGA

-291 AGGKLCNAFDLA
+291 AGGKLCNAFDLV
-303 RLHLFGNRDD
+303 RLHKFGSMDD
-313 DAKPDTPTNKLPSYT
+313 DAKPDTPTNKLPSYV
-328 EMCRFAAADKAVAA
+328 EMCRFASSDKAVAA
-342 LLNTERYQQAVEAF
+342 LLNTERYQQAVESF
-356 GAETPTEIENWI
+356 GAAPSGEIKNWI

-374 TTSGGA
+374 TTTGGA
-380 AKTVDNVL
+380 AKTTDNVL

-406 SNRVYALNVLPWD
+406 SNRVYTLCDLPWD
-419 SSSERRIWT
+419 ITQEPRIWT
-428 DNDDSG
+428 DNDDAG

-440 KAYRITGEKRILDAF
+440 KVYRITGEKRILDAF
-455 SLACHKHTYNAVK
+455 SLSCHKHSYNAVK
-468 DYLTSLPPW
+468 DYLNSLPEW
-477 DGVQRLDTLF
+477 DGVHRLDTLF
-487 IDYLGAEDSAYTR
+487 IDYLGADDNEYTR
-500 AATRKSLTAA
+500 AATRKSITAA
-510 VARVMSPGVKYDT
+510 VARVMTPGVKYDT

-533 GKSTLLRI
+533 GKSTLLRL
-541 LGGKWFSDSL
+541 LGGRWFSDSL

-615 TTNESEFLRD
+615 TTNEAEFLRD

-637 AVHEPTKNVFS
+637 GLKEPTKSVFN
-648 DLSAE
+648 DLPQE
-653 APQIWA
+653 VLQIWA
-659 EALTAWQLGE
+659 EALVAWRLGE
-669 NLYLTGEALKL
+669 PLYLTGNALKI
-680 AEAVQEAHSEQSS
+680 AETTQEEHSEQNS
-693 KEGVIREFVAREIL
+693 KEGVIREFIEREVL
-707 PDWDKRSITQRRMYW
+707 PDWEKRSIAQRKMYW
-722 QADFQKEGVKRTARE
+722 QADFQKDGVQKVPRS

-749 GGDLRTM
+749 GGDMRTM
-756 RRSDSIEINC
+756 KRTDSIEING
-766 ILQRIP
+766 ILRRIP
-772 GWDKSQKAIRFGA
+772 GWDKSDSSIRIGA
-785 EYGVQKGFIR
+785 EYGVQKGFVR
-795 SEKL
+795 SKIL

>member
-1 MLNNDKLLNITV
+1 MLNDKLLNITV

-30 ELCEK
+30 EMCEK
-35 LRTPARGTETL
+35 LHTPSRSTETL
-46 AEYLALP
+46 AEYFALP

-67 GGLLKGSRRKADAVA
+67 GGTLKGNRRKADAVSG
-82 ERDLITLDLDN
+82 RDLVTLDLDN
-93 IRAGETQHVLRKING
+93 IQAGAADDVLRKING
-108 LGFGYCIYSTRKHC
+108 LGFGYCVYSTRKHC
-122 EAAPRLRVLI
+122 DAAPRLRVLI
-132 PLSRPCSADEYEP
+132 PLNRTCSADEYEP

-151 EFVGMDMCDPTT
+151 EFIGMEMCDPST

-179 TYICE
+179 RYICE
-184 YADNPFIDADGVLA
+184 YADKPFIDVDGVLDLYA
-198 MYTDWHDIT
+198 DWHNIT
-207 EWKGIAAP
+207 EWKGVSAP
-215 RIPKGA
+215 KISRGA
-221 KQADPTEKSGIV
+221 KQADPTAKNGIV

-265 SGGSTTG
+265 SGGSTAG
-272 GAVVYNDGQ
+272 GAVVYNGGQ

-303 RLHLFGNRDD
+303 RLHLFGSMDD
-313 DAKPDTPTNKLPSYT
+313 DAKPDTPTNKLPSYV

-342 LLNTERYQQAVEAF
+342 LLNTERYKQAVETF
-356 GAETPTEIENWI
+356 GAEASGSIENWI
-368 SLLEVS
+368 TMLEVS
-374 TTSGGA
+374 TTTGGA
-380 AKTVDNVL
+380 AKTTDNVL

-406 SNRVYALNVLPWD
+406 SNRVYVLGALPWESD
-419 SSSERRIWT
+419 NEPRIWN
-428 DNDDSG
+428 DNDDAG

-455 SLACHKHTYNAVK
+455 SLACHKHSYNAVK

-477 DGVQRLDTLF
+477 DGVPRLDTLF
-487 IDYLGAEDSAYTR
+487 IDYLGAEDNIYTR
-500 AATRKSLTAA
+500 SVARKSLAAA
-510 VARVMSPGVKYDT
+510 VARVMTPGVKYDT

-533 GKSTLLRI
+533 GKSTLLRM
-541 LGGKWFSDSL
+541 LGGRWFSDSL

-564 GVWINEVGELN
+564 GIWINEVGELN

-601 RRTSVYPRRCVFFG
+601 RRTGVYPRRCVFFG
-615 TTNESEFLRD
+615 TTNESEFLKD
-625 KTGNRRFWPIDC
+625 KTGNRRFWPVDC
-637 AVHEPTKNVFS
+637 GVNAPTKSVFK
-648 DLSAE
+648 DLPE
-653 APQIWA
+653 AVPQIWA
-659 EALTAWQLGE
+659 EALMAWQLGE
-669 NLYLTGEALKL
+669 RLYLTGEALKL
-680 AEAVQEAHSEQSS
+680 AETEQETHSEQSS

-707 PDWDKRSITQRRMYW
+707 PDWDKRSIAQRRMYW
-722 QADFQKEGVKRTARE
+722 QADFQKEEVKKVVRE
-737 KICAAEIWCECF
+737 KVCAAEIWCECF
-749 GGDLRTM
+749 GGDLRNM
-756 RRSDSIEINC
+756 RRSDSIEINS
-766 ILQRIP
+766 ILQNIS
-772 GWDKSQKAIRFGA
+772 GWNKSPRAIRFGA
-785 EYGVQKGFIR
+785 EYGVQKGFVR
-795 SEKL
+795 LEKL

>member
-1 MLNNDKLLNITV
+1 MLNDKLLNITV
-13 GSSRKAVSWIPQ
+13 GSGRKAVSWIPQ

-30 ELCEK
+30 EMCEK
-35 LRTPARGTETL
+35 LRTPSRSTETL
-46 AEYLALP
+46 AEYFALP

-67 GGLLKGSRRKADAVA
+67 GGTLKGSRRKADAVSG
-82 ERDLITLDLDN
+82 RDLVTLDLDS
-93 IRAGETQHVLRKING
+93 IQAGAADDVLRKIDG
-108 LGFGYCIYSTRKHC
+108 LGFGYCVYSTRKHC
-122 EAAPRLRVLI
+122 DAAPRLRVLI
-132 PLSRPCSADEYEP
+132 PLNRTCSADEYEP

-151 EFVGMDMCDPTT
+151 EFIGMEMCDPST

-179 TYICE
+179 RYICE
-184 YADNPFIDADGVLA
+184 YADKPFIDVDGVLA
-198 MYTDWHDIT
+198 LYTDWRNVT
-207 EWKGIAAP
+207 EWKGVSAP
-215 RIPKGA
+215 KIPRGA
-221 KQADPTEKSGIV
+221 KQADPTAKSGIV
-233 GAFCKTYDIYRVI
+233 GAFCKTYDVYRVI
-246 YEIIPDVYTP
+246 CEIIPDVYTP

-272 GAVVYNDGQ
+272 GAVIYNDGQ

-303 RLHLFGNRDD
+303 RLHLFGGMDD
-313 DAKPDTPTNKLPSYT
+313 DAKPDTPTNKLPSYV

-342 LLNTERYQQAVEAF
+342 LLNTERYRQAVETF
-356 GAETPTEIENWI
+356 GAETSGDIENWI
-368 SLLEVS
+368 TMLEVS
-374 TTSGGA
+374 TTTGGA
-380 AKTVDNVL
+380 AKTTDNVL
-388 IILENDPLLKN
+388 IILDNDPLLKN

-406 SNRVYALNVLPWD
+406 SNRVYALGALPWD
-419 SSSERRIWT
+419 GSSEPRIWT
-428 DNDDSG
+428 DNDDAG

-455 SLACHKHTYNAVK
+455 SLACHKHSYNAVK

-477 DGVQRLDTLF
+477 DGVPRLDTLL
-487 IDYLGAEDSAYTR
+487 IDYLGAEDNVYTR
-500 AATRKSLTAA
+500 AVARKSLAAA
-510 VARVMSPGVKYDT
+510 VARVMLPGVKYDT

-533 GKSTLLRI
+533 GKSTLLRM
-541 LGGKWFSDSL
+541 LGGRWFSDSL

-601 RRTSVYPRRCVFFG
+601 RRTGIYPRRCVFFG
-615 TTNESEFLRD
+615 TTNESEFLKD
-625 KTGNRRFWPIDC
+625 KTGNRRFWPVDC
-637 AVHEPTKNVFS
+637 GVNAPTKSVFR
-648 DLSAE
+648 DLPE
-653 APQIWA
+653 AVPQIWA
-659 EALTAWQLGE
+659 EALMAWQLGE
-669 NLYLTGEALKL
+669 RLYLTGEALDL

-707 PDWDKRSITQRRMYW
+707 PDWDKRSIAQRRMYW
-722 QADFQKEGVKRTARE
+722 QADAAKEDIKRVARE

-749 GGDLRTM
+749 GGDMRTM
-756 RRSDSIEINC
+756 KKSDAAEING
-766 ILQRIP
+766 ILSRIP
-772 GWDKSQKAIRFGA
+772 GWVRAANGIRIGA
-785 EYGVQKGFIR
+785 EYGLQRGFN
-795 SEKL
+795 KAK

>member
-1 MLNNDKLLNITV
+1 MLNDRSLNITI
-13 GSSRKAVSWIPQ
+13 GSSRKATNWIPQ
-25 EIMWS
+25 KIMWS

-35 LRTPARGTETL
+35 LRTPSRSTETL
-46 AEYLALP
+46 AEYLTQP
-53 KSKQDDL
+53 KSKQDEL

-67 GGLLKGSRRKADAVA
+67 GGTLNGNRRKADAVSG
-82 ERDLITLDLDN
+82 RDLITLDLDN
-93 IRAGETQHVLRKING
+93 IQPGMTNSILRRISDQS
-108 LGFGYCIYSTRKHC
+108 FGYCVYSTRKHC
-122 EAAPRLRVLI
+122 EAAPRLRVII
-132 PLSRPCSADEYEP
+132 PLNRTCSADEYEP

-151 EFVGMDMCDPTT
+151 EFIGMEMCDPTT

-179 TYICE
+179 SYIFD
-184 YADNPFIDADGVLA
+184 YADKPFIDVDGTLA
-198 MYTDWHDIT
+198 LYSDWHNVS
-207 EWKGIAAP
+207 EWKGVTAP
-215 RIPKGA
+215 KIPRGA

-291 AGGKLCNAFDLA
+291 AGGKLCNAFDLV
-303 RLHLFGNRDD
+303 RLHKFGSMDD
-313 DAKPDTPTNKLPSYT
+313 DAKPDTPTNKLPSYV
-328 EMCRFAAADKAVAA
+328 EMCRFASSDKAVAA
-342 LLNTERYQQAVEAF
+342 LLNTERYQQAVESF
-356 GAETPTEIENWI
+356 GAAPSGEIKNWI

-374 TTSGGA
+374 ATTGGT
-380 AKTVDNVL
+380 AKTTDNVL

-406 SNRVYALNVLPWD
+406 SNRVYALCDLPWD
-419 SSSERRIWT
+419 SSQEPRIWT
-428 DNDDSG
+428 DNDDAG

-440 KAYRITGEKRILDAF
+440 KVYRITGEKRILDAF
-455 SLACHKHTYNAVK
+455 SLSCHKHLYNAVK
-468 DYLTSLPPW
+468 DYLNSLPEW
-477 DGVQRLDTLF
+477 DGVRRLDTLF
-487 IDYLGAEDSAYTR
+487 IDYLGADDNEYTR
-500 AATRKSLTAA
+500 AATRKSITAA
-510 VARVMSPGVKYDT
+510 VARVMTPGVKYDT

-533 GKSTLLRI
+533 GKSTLLRL
-541 LGGKWFSDSL
+541 LGGRWFSDSL

-615 TTNESEFLRD
+615 TTNEAEFLRD

-637 AVHEPTKNVFS
+637 GVKEPTKSVFKE
-648 DLSAE
+648 LPQE
-653 APQIWA
+653 VPQIWA
-659 EALTAWQLGE
+659 EALVAWRLGE
-669 NLYLTGEALKL
+669 PLYLMGNALKI
-680 AEAVQEAHSEQSS
+680 AESAQEEHSEQNS
-693 KEGVIREFVAREIL
+693 KEGVIREFIEREVL
-707 PDWDKRSITQRRMYW
+707 PDWEKRSIAQRKMYW
-722 QADFQKEGVKRTARE
+722 QADFQKDNVQ
-737 KICAAEIWCECF
+737 KIPRSKVCAAEIWCECF
-749 GGDLRTM
+749 GGDMRTM
-756 RRSDSIEINC
+756 KRTDSIEINS

-772 GWDKSQKAIRFGA
+772 GWDKSNSSIRIGA
-785 EYGVQKGFIR
+785 EYGVQKGFVR
-795 SEKL
+795 SKSL